1 MKLVGPPM
9 GFECYNFFTPP
20 DDPKSSKVSPT
31 KKNQSKKAKLKDFGF
46 VEEEEKQP

>member
-1 MKLVGPPM
+1 MQETASHVKLVGPSM

-31 KKNQSKKAKLKDFGF
+31 KKNQSKKAKAAG
-46 VEEEEKQP
+46 Q